1 MYVDIHCHL
10 LPGVDDGV
18 KDWEESLACL
28 QQARREKVSRILVT
42 PHIFPERYPN
52 SPGALRAAFGEW
64 REKASALGFDLSLGS
79 EVFFGPKVVEDHA
92 AGRFLTLAGGPY
104 LLVELPLLTCPPG
117 VAQAFFELQ
126 LRGVLPVLAHP
137 ERYAYVADNP
147 RRLADLAGAQVP
159 FQLTTHSV
167 AGLFGKRIQATA
179 FDLMERGWVHILAS
193 DAHSPTSRAP
203 LFREAIRL
211 VANRYGKEAAR
222 RLTVENP
229 TRVIAGEP
237 LLPVRCERRRR
248 GRGAP

>member
-1 MYVDIHCHL
+1 MYIDIHCHL

-28 QQARREKVSRILVT
+28 EQARREKVSRILVT

-52 SPGALRAAFGEW
+52 SPGALRAAFGAWCE
-64 REKASALGFDLSLGS
+64 RASALGFDLSLGS
-79 EVFFGPKVVEDHA
+79 EVFFGPRLAEDHA

-117 VAQAFFELQ
+117 VPQAFYELQ
-126 LRGVLPVLAHP
+126 LLGVLPVLAHP

-147 RRLADLAGAQVP
+147 RRLAELAGAQVP

-179 FDLMERGWVHILAS
+179 FDLMERGWVHLLAS
-193 DAHSPTSRAP
+193 DAHSPASRAP
-203 LFREAIRL
+203 LFREAVRV
-211 VANRYGKEAAR
+211 VAHRYGKEAAR
-222 RLTVENP
+222 RLTIDNP
-229 TRVIAGEP
+229 RRVLEGRP
-237 LLPVRCERRRR
+237 LLPVACERSRKRRRR
-248 GRGAP
+248 P